1 MATAS
6 ISEVAAA
13 RPRPPLLFFQLYAIK
28 DRGVVEQWVRE
39 AQAAGYAALVLTVDA
54 PRLGKR
60 EADERNGCGLVM
72 RASWMCVY
80 ADELVFRANQKVPS
94 PVLTSRLAPQPHK
107 THIPKRAHAALCSR
121 RASS

>member
-39 AQAAGYAALVLTVDA
+39 AQAAGYAALMLTVDA

-72 RASWMCVY
+72 RASWMCVC
-80 ADELVFRANQKVPS
+80 AEELVFRADTKGAVPCS
-94 PVLTSRLAPQPHK
+94 YLQTCPT
-107 THIPKRAHAALCSR
+107 THAALCSR